1 MKQYHIYFVGIGGIG
16 MSGIAELLLNLGYR
30 VSGSDIRKSDITEHL
45 AALGG
50 NVFYSHEAENIQG
63 TDVVVVSS
71 AIGMDNPEVRAAR
84 DAGIPVIPRAEMLAE
99 IMRLKYSIVV
109 AGAHGKTSTTSM
121 VAAVLGQGRLDPTV
135 VIGGK
140 LNSIGTNAVLGEGE
154 FIVAE
159 ADESDGSFLKFT
171 PAIAVVTN
179 IDREHLDFY
188 ENLEAIK
195 DVFLQFIDRIP
206 FYGLAVLCLDN
217 EPIQDILP
225 SLKKRYITYGTSKQ
239 ADFQARHVAP
249 VNGRTRFS
257 VYHGKNKLGQIM
269 LGFPGVHNVR
279 NALAAVAVGIELGL
293 GFDVIK
299 TALETMGGVQ
309 RRMEKKGEVKGVVVI
324 DDYGHHPTEIK
335 ATLAAVRGSWE
346 DRRVVVVFQPHRYT
360 RTQALF
366 DDFTRAF
373 YQCDALLLLPVYA
386 AGEPVLE
393 GVNSESLAEGISKHG
408 HKDVFCAK
416 DKQAAVTHLKAIMKQ
431 GDLLLTLGAGDV
443 WQVGSDFLDTWEGM
457 TESGAVNA

>member
-1 MKQYHIYFVGIGGIG
+1 

-30 VSGSDIRKSDITEHL
+30 VSGSDIRQSDITEHL
-45 AALGG
+45 AELGG
-50 NVFYSHEAENIQG
+50 NIFYAHEAANIDG
-63 TDVVVVSS
+63 ADVVVVSS
-71 AIGMDNPEVRAAR
+71 AISMENPEVKAAR
-84 DAGIPVIPRAEMLAE
+84 DAGVPVIPRAEMLAE

-121 VAAVLGQGRLDPTV
+121 VASVLAGGQLDPTV

-140 LNSIGTNAVLGEGE
+140 LNSIGTNAVLGDGE

-179 IDREHLDFY
+179 IDREHLDYY
-188 ENLEAIK
+188 EDLEAIK
-195 DVFLQFIDRIP
+195 RVFLEFIDRIP

-217 EPIQDILP
+217 ESIQDILP
-225 SLKKRYITYGTSKQ
+225 ALKKRYITYGTSKQ
-239 ADFQARHVAP
+239 ADFQARHVSP
-249 VNGRTRFS
+249 VNGKTKFS
-257 VYHGKNKLGQIM
+257 VYQGKRKLGEIL
-269 LGFPGVHNVR
+269 LGFPGLHNVR
-279 NALAAVAVGIELGL
+279 NALASVAVGIELGL

-299 TALETMGGVQ
+299 MALETMAGVH
-309 RRMEKKGEVKGVVVI
+309 RRMEKKGEANGVVVI

-346 DRRVVVVFQPHRYT
+346 DRRVVVVFQPHRYS
-360 RTQALF
+360 RTAALF

-373 YQCDALLLLPVYA
+373 YQCDALVLLPVYA
-386 AGEPVLE
+386 AGEPAME
-393 GVNSESLAEGISKHG
+393 GINSESLAEGISTHG

-416 DKQAAVTHLKAIMKQ
+416 DKPSSVAHLKEVLRK

-443 WQVGSDFLDTWEGM
+443 WQVGEDILETWEGPS
-457 TESGAVNA
+457 ESGAGND

>member
-1 MKQYHIYFVGIGGIG
+1 

-30 VSGSDIRKSDITEHL
+30 VSGSDVRQSDITDHL
-45 AALGG
+45 AELGG
-50 NVFYSHEAENIQG
+50 NIFYSHEAVNIQG
-63 TDVVVVSS
+63 ADVVVVSS
-71 AIGMDNPEVRAAR
+71 AIGMENPEVRAAR
-84 DAGIPVIPRAEMLAE
+84 DAGVPVIPRAEMLAE
-99 IMRLKYSIVV
+99 IMRLKYSVV
-109 AGAHGKTSTTSM
+109 IAGAHGKTSTTSM
-121 VAAVLGQGRLDPTV
+121 VASVLGQGKLDPTV

-140 LNSIGTNAVLGEGE
+140 LNSIGTNAVLGEGD

-179 IDREHLDFY
+179 IDREHLDYY
-188 ENLEAIK
+188 EDLEAIK
-195 DVFLQFIDRIP
+195 RVFLEFIDRIP

-217 EPIQDILP
+217 ESIQDILP
-225 SLKKRYITYGTSKQ
+225 SLKKRYITYGTTQQ

-249 VNGRTRFS
+249 VNGKTRFT
-257 VYHGKNKLGQIM
+257 VYHGEEKLGDIL
-269 LGFPGVHNVR
+269 LGFPGLHNVR
-279 NALAAVAVGIELGL
+279 NALASVAVGVELGL
-293 GFDVIK
+293 AFDVIR

-309 RRMEKKGEVKGVVVI
+309 RRMENKGEVNGVVVL

-360 RTQALF
+360 RTGALF

-373 YQCDALLLLPVYA
+373 YQCDVLVVLPVYA
-386 AGEPVLE
+386 AGETPID
-393 GVNSESLAEGISKHG
+393 GVNSERLADGVSRHG
-408 HKDVFCAK
+408 HKHVFCAESRA
-416 DKQAAVTHLKAIMKQ
+416 DAVACLQGILKK

-443 WQVGSDFLDTWEGM
+443 WQVGADVLEAGKGAP
-457 TESGAVNA
+457 SGGS